1 MSETVTLQYPIKMAD
16 GRSVSALTLRRPK
29 VRDLKNAQ
37 RNGGGNADQEIALLA
52 AITMEHL
59 TPEDMEELDM
69 ADYGNVQAV
78 FQKMVGAVGGAAA
91 G

>member
-1 MSETVTLQYPIKMAD
+1 MSETVTLQYPIKLAD

-52 AITMEHL
+52 AITEEHL

-69 ADYGNVQAV
+69 ADYGSVQAV
-78 FQKMVGAVGGAAA
+78 FQKMVGSA
-91 G
+91 GRTEAG

>member
-1 MSETVTLQYPIKMAD
+1 MNKVTLQFPLTTGD
-16 GRSVSALTLRRPK
+16 GRTITEVSLRRPK

-37 RNGGGNADQEIALLA
+37 RGGHGQADQEIALFA
-52 AITMEHL
+52 AITDERL

-69 ADYGNVQAV
+69 ADYSRIQAE

>member
-1 MSETVTLQYPIKMAD
+1 MSETVTLQYPIKLAD

-52 AITMEHL
+52 AITEEHL

-69 ADYGNVQAV
+69 ADYGSVQAV

>member
-1 MSETVTLQYPIKMAD
+1 MSETVTLQYPIKLAD
-16 GRSVSALTLRRPK
+16 GRSISALTLRRPK

-78 FQKMVGAVGGAAA
+78 FQKMVGSA
-91 G
+91 GRTEAG